1 MRGIVAAPAV
11 QAHVADDECAQLREF
26 CQDLCD
32 FSDTYILG
40 RDNENVGRVL
50 IYAGL
55 AFLVLG
61 VLVTLGERLPIR
73 LGRLP
78 GDIVVRGKSTTFYFP
93 IVTCLIVSL
102 VLTLLSWLFSRR

>member
-1 MRGIVAAPAV
+1 M
-11 QAHVADDECAQLREF
+11 
-26 CQDLCD
+26 
-32 FSDTYILG
+32 G
-40 RDNENVGRVL
+40 RFL
-50 IYAGL
+50 MYAGL
-55 AFLVLG
+55 ALLILG

-78 GDIVVRGKSTTFYFP
+78 GDIVVRGRNTTFYFP